1 MSVAYSNPLVDT
13 ILSAITFGYYKPTVN
28 VTFTGYDNTAGID
41 YFTWSYKKENGA
53 SNSNVAEYADAK
65 IAAVQDNTDKTKFT
79 ATVTLPKET
88 AEQLRGSIA
97 FVSTDKYNNSSNKLT
112 DDNHVIVVDTIAPT
126 MSAEYTTADNT
137 HGEKDYYKKDL
148 TATFTVTEANFYP
161 EDVKI
166 QLKKNDNDV
175 IDITPVWTDVST
187 DVHVGTYTIDAMM
200 IIQMMAI
207 MYSRLNIRIVVI
219 MR

>member
-1 MSVAYSNPLVDT
+1 MVKK
-13 ILSAITFGYYKPTVN
+13 IIT
-28 VTFTGYDNTAGID
+28 
-41 YFTWSYKKENGA
+41 
-53 SNSNVAEYADAK
+53 
-65 IAAVQDNTDKTKFT
+65 
-79 ATVTLPKET
+79 
-88 AEQLRGSIA
+88 
-97 FVSTDKYNNSSNKLT
+97 
-112 DDNHVIVVDTIAPT
+112 
-126 MSAEYTTADNT
+126 
-137 HGEKDYYKKDL
+137 KKDL